1 MQAIYENI
9 PILPDI
15 RVNPMQEI
23 ANRVRAEIKLLYP
36 PNKDKFKK
44 EETK

>member
-1 MQAIYENI
+1 MLENI

-15 RVNPMQEI
+15 RINPMQEI

-36 PNKDKFKK
+36 PNKDKQKK
-44 EETK
+44 EDDT